1 MYIQQSPRE
10 ARGCQLI
17 NTLIYFAISPG
28 KSALCYYRL
37 AVTGVLLGVGHKLK
51 NVIIVSGDGAGD
63 GAGEEGD

>member
-37 AVTGVLLGVGHKLK
+37 AVTGVLLGVGLERRG
-51 NVIIVSGDGAGD
+51 ISPQSCAGD
-63 GAGEEGD
+63 HFSL